1 MDPDAL
7 APLPAGR
14 AATLIA
20 DGTLSPVD
28 LLEACRARAGAAVED
43 VKLPASFAA
52 CREMI
57 ACFAGVPASSRPSGV
72 RGDARGG
79 RAVRARARLQVLA
92 IDVTEQA
99 LRKQRAR

>member
-1 MDPDAL
+1 MAPDDL
-7 APLPAGR
+7 ASLPAGR

-28 LLEACRARAGAAVED
+28 LPEAWLACIAARDAEVRAWVD
-43 VKLPASFAA
+43 VDEAS
-52 CREMI
+52 
-57 ACFAGVPASSRPSGV
+57 
-72 RGDARGG
+72 ARG
-79 RAVRARARLQVLA
+79 RAVRARARLQALA